1 MNDTTRS
8 SECLRMFEHR
18 GFAGVQALRRDKVGL
33 LMELRGVVSGV
44 GAVVVSKFRMM
55 VGGD

>member
-1 MNDTTRS
+1 
-8 SECLRMFEHR
+8 MFEHR

-44 GAVVVSKFRMM
+44 GAVVVSKFRMV